1 MPCPLAVYSICLY
14 PQPETGLGDL
24 EHSSPSPSGLAVWM
38 ELSPPPSLPRNP
50 PPTPAPQPGF
60 PKASLS
66 LPPPWAQRHA
76 PLPSV
81 YPLSPRA
88 RRELTASS
96 LSPILDH
103 LHSRSPEGCGPSH
116 SPSGTKGKGGALQ
129 QVTLTLEMHAVTKP
143 PPAHTP
149 PSVESCQLGSTS
161 NSATMWLCDPGHNR
175 DLSGLFFFWLGW
187 ALDAVPGPSLVAA
200 RGGDSSL

>member
-1 MPCPLAVYSICLY
+1 
-14 PQPETGLGDL
+14 
-24 EHSSPSPSGLAVWM
+24 M

-175 DLSGLFFFWLGW
+175 DLSGLFFFLVGVGPRCCAWAFSSCSKRGRLLTVMHGLLTAVASLIAEYRLWAHRLG
-187 ALDAVPGPSLVAA
+187 
-200 RGGDSSL
+200 